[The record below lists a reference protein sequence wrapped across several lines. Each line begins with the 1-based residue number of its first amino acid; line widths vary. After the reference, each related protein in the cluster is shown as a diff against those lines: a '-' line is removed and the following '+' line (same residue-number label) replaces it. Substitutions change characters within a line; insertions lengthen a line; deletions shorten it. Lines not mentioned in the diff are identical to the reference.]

1 MRRSGITL
9 ILLIVVLATD
19 RSEAQATHAIA
30 VDVRDQVGAVISAAE
45 VIVHQDRS
53 GAVMRNENEKLS
65 DQTIATDHLGV
76 AHVSAPD
83 GFFDVC
89 VMASAF
95 TPACKKVEVRGHDVT
110 VRFRLRVDPLIVKRL
125 GDNFE

>member
-9 ILLIVVLATD
+9 IVLTVLHGAPLCQ
-19 RSEAQATHAIA
+19 AQATHDIAIE
-30 VDVRDQVGAVISAAE
+30 VQDQLGAAISAAE
-45 VIVHQDRS
+45 VIVHQDGS
-53 GAVMRNENEKLS
+53 GAVVRNEKEKLS

-76 AHVSAPD
+76 THVRAPD

-95 TPACKKVEVRGHDVT
+95 TPACKKVEVGGRDVA
-110 VRFRLRVDPLIVKRL
+110 VRFRLRVDPLVSKRL
-125 GDNFE
+125 GDTFE